1 MSDQLTKMAQ
11 EILAIEN
18 DLPFRIIHSYTKTDT
33 KGRLPSV
40 NDYEL
45 HIFQQT
51 WGSTALGFG
60 GIGGQAMTTANTYVF
75 LDLENGKD
83 CYVYFAGRFAYTA
96 PYSETFCKDVFGQ
109 NVASVT
115 GCKKY
120 RMDET

>member
-1 MSDQLTKMAQ
+1 MSNQLTKMAR
-11 EILAIEN
+11 EILAIED
-18 DLPFRIIHSYTKTDT
+18 DLPFRIINSYTNMDT

-96 PYSETFCKDVFGQ
+96 PYGETLWKDVLGQ
-109 NVASVT
+109 NLASVT
-115 GCKKY
+115 GSKKY

>member
-1 MSDQLTKMAQ
+1 MSNRLTKMAR

-18 DLPFRIIHSYTKTDT
+18 DLPFRIADSYTKSETG
-33 KGRLPSV
+33 GRLPSV

-45 HIFQQT
+45 YVFQQT
-51 WGSTALGFG
+51 WGSTALGFD
-60 GIGGQAMTTANTYVF
+60 GIGGQAMTTENTYVF

-83 CYVYFAGRFAYTA
+83 CYVYFAGRFAYKA
-96 PYSETFCKDVFGQ
+96 PFGKTFCEDVFGQ

-115 GCKKY
+115 GSKKY